1 MGFSLS
7 QNYPNPFNPAT
18 NIKFEIPKT
27 GFVSLKIFDMIGNEI
42 SSLVS
47 ESKPPGSY
55 DVSWD
60 ASNFPS
66 GVYFYELRAGE
77 FTERK
82 KMVLVK

>member
-1 MGFSLS
+1 VL
-7 QNYPNPFNPAT
+7 
-18 NIKFEIPKT
+18 
-27 GFVSLKIFDMIGNEI
+27 GNEI
-42 SSLVS
+42 TSLVNETKS
-47 ESKPPGSY
+47 PGSY
-55 DVSWD
+55 EVTWD